1 MRPLLI
7 MLSCVILIAAIVI
20 ATLHLG
26 FGYSLETISLKVGL
40 VAGIVTGVAVIYTKA
55 IKPALQHVHV
65 VSKLLDD
72 VREVVDSHSGVDFD
86 KLVEDVRW
94 IISDLRPNSGSS
106 LRDAVD
112 RIEEKLIIMEKR
124 DSAIHQDSPI
134 ALFRCTPQGKNM
146 DVNRTFCR
154 FLKCSKE
161 ELLDYGWRNFLGNSE
176 DANQYQYFWDESSSQ
191 GREVSLQV
199 DFRATDGA
207 SVGLEV
213 HAYPITGKEGT
224 VVEYLGML
232 YPRIDS
238 DDPELD

>member
-1 MRPLLI
+1 MRSLLI
-7 MLSCVILIAAIVI
+7 MLGCVIFFAAVII
-20 ATLHLG
+20 ATLHVG
-26 FGYSLETISLKVGL
+26 FDHSLESISVKVGL
-40 VAGIVTGVAVIYTKA
+40 VAAIVSGVAVIYTKA
-55 IKPALQHVHV
+55 VKPALQHVSV
-65 VSKLLDD
+65 VSRLLDD
-72 VREVVDSHSGVDFD
+72 VREVVDSHKNVDFD
-86 KLVEDVRW
+86 ELVEDVRW

-112 RIEEKLIIMEKR
+112 RIEEKLIVMEKR
-124 DSAIHQDSPI
+124 DSAIHQDSPV

-161 ELLDYGWRNFLGNSE
+161 ELLDYGWRNFLSNSE
-176 DANQYQYFWDESSSQ
+176 DAKQYQHFWDESSSQ

-199 DFRATDGA
+199 DFRATDGS

-213 HAYPITGKEGT
+213 HAYPITGKDGS